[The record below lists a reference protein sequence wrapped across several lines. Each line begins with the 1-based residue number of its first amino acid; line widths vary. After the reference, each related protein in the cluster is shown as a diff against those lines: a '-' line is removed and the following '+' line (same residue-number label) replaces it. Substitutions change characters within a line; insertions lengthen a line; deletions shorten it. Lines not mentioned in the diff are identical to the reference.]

1 MKNPKKVQAAKK
13 LELNKQTI
21 ANLTKEELLH
31 IIAGKHDA
39 CWENLWTLYHCDVM
53 YTGPPDTEPLQQEAA
68 VGPVEEDIPT

>member
-1 MKNPKKVQAAKK
+1 MKNSKKVLNAKK

-21 ANLTKEELLH
+21 VNLTNEELED
-31 IIAGKHDA
+31 IKAGKHDP

-68 VGPVEEDIPT
+68 VVRPD